1 MSCIRVR
8 KGTINEKDGGRSE
21 RKVVIKKGK
30 LGGRERESEGGL
42 NK

>member
-1 MSCIRVR
+1 MGGEVR
-8 KGTINEKDGGRSE
+8 

>member
-1 MSCIRVR
+1 VR
-8 KGTINEKDGGRSE
+8 

-30 LGGRERESEGGL
+30 MRGGERESEGGL